1 MRLPTICALLLAL
14 IVPTLHA
21 QTKSIHVEV
30 AVVHPHKPTGDDP
43 SSRQVIGGRF
53 VATATTVQTLIRTA
67 FGIDPSAIVNAPAWT
82 ENELF
87 DMQATI
93 ADHAEITTPEQFQQ
107 LMLSLLQDQFGF
119 RFHRDQR
126 EGPVYWLV
134 LDKPGKI
141 GPALKETKPGTRMN
155 ISMNGGRSID
165 MRVANI
171 SMTDFAKSM
180 QKSAGRTIEDR
191 TGLTG
196 KYDFQ
201 IRWATDPSPES
212 DDPTLFTV
220 IREQLGLRLQ
230 SAKGPVD
237 IIVVDNVTH
246 PASE

>member
-1 MRLPTICALLLAL
+1 MRLPAICALLLAL
-14 IVPTLHA
+14 IVPALHA
-21 QTKSIHVEV
+21 QTKPVRVEV

-67 FGIDPSAIVNAPAWT
+67 FGIDPKAIVNAPPWT
-82 ENELF
+82 ESELF

-93 ADHAEITTPEQFQQ
+93 ADHAEITNPEQFQE
-107 LMLSLLQDQFGF
+107 LILSLLQDQFGF
-119 RFHRDQR
+119 RFHRDQH

-134 LDKPGKI
+134 VDKPGKI

-155 ISMNGGRSID
+155 ISMNGGHRTE
-165 MRVANI
+165 MRVANV
-171 SMTDFAKSM
+171 SMTDFAKSI
-180 QKSAGRTIEDR
+180 QKQAGRTIEDR

-212 DDPTLFTV
+212 DDSTLFSV

-230 SAKGPVD
+230 SAKGPID
-237 IIVVDNVTH
+237 TIVVDNVTR
-246 PASE
+246 PAAE